1 MTSAYYLRYGVWNAP
16 TPPVDTIDFS
26 KGSVIVISP
35 TCVISQVCDDR
46 ICTDCKTDRIFE
58 QVRKA
63 HGEGVLCPESGLFKL
78 HLSSCT
84 VLNHRYEPVESTNL
98 KPNSTAK
105 LKFVACTRKLP
116 SGEKRCDLSVF
127 DILLLDQ

>member
-16 TPPVDTIDFS
+16 TPAVDTIDFS
-26 KGSVIVISP
+26 KVSVIVVSP
-35 TCVISQVCDDR
+35 ICVISHVCDDR
-46 ICTDCKTDRIFE
+46 ICTDYKTDKIFE
-58 QVRKA
+58 QIRKA
-63 HGEGVLCPESGLFKL
+63 HGEDVLFPESGSFKVQ
-78 HLSSCT
+78 LSSCT
-84 VLNHRYEPVESTNL
+84 VLNHRYEPVDSNNL